1 MTNHTVLRVE
11 LTVGLFE
18 RRQIRTGT
26 LKCSAGRGHV
36 AKNGIQRVKLRSAV
50 VSAAALLVVCCAAM
64 VGGWAQTAYAE
75 GPRHAAMIIDA
86 NTGKVLHDANADALR
101 YPASLTKLMTLYLAF
116 EALDQGRLTLDT
128 QLTVSV
134 AAASVAPSKLELAPG
149 ETIALADAIKALV
162 TKSANDVAVAIAEK
176 IAGDERTFAELMT
189 KRARQF
195 GMNSTTFRNASGLP
209 DSGQQTTARDM
220 LTLAL
225 KIYDDF
231 PDKARVFSLREFTYQ
246 GKTYR
251 THNTLMKTFSGMD
264 GMKTG
269 YTRASGFNLVASVHR
284 DGKHLVA
291 AVFGG
296 ATASSRNAH
305 MRLILNHA
313 LDDASTEK
321 TRIAKP
327 QLIASARPVTRYKDE
342 PAGRRQADAARPAD
356 VAQAQRSETLPWSPP
371 DPAPMV
377 KLATAPKPAA
387 RPTAKPVEAPKPIAV
402 AQKKPAAVE
411 APAAVIA
418 AAVPAA
424 AEDPAPQQ
432 SISLVPP
439 PTDAPEAPAEL
450 TQPVQAVSV
459 APPIIVAS
467 VRTIPITPDPIAA
480 QAPASPPAAEA
491 TATASASASAAPNL
505 DFAALRR
512 AISGSASTAET
523 VPKPTHVS
531 TPAPA
536 ATAPPRSDETIVAK
550 ADPRTSVPGRAPST
564 LEAQVAM
571 LQPTS
576 APLQQARALIT
587 EGTARPPSTLG
598 AQAAAVEAVAVSVS
612 GSEPPMG
619 LNGPAQGRTAAPA
632 SAIQIGA
639 YSSAQEAERQLAA
652 IQARASATLSGASP
666 VARRIES
673 GGRQLYAARFAG
685 LDQAASTKACLA
697 LRQQSIDCFV
707 VSSK

>member
-18 RRQIRTGT
+18 RRQVRTGT

-36 AKNGIQRVKLRSAV
+36 AKNGIQRVKLRSIV
-50 VSAAALLVVCCAAM
+50 VSAAAPLVVFFASILGC
-64 VGGWAQTAYAE
+64 WAQTAYAE

-162 TKSANDVAVAIAEK
+162 TKSANDMAVAIAEK

-189 KRARQF
+189 KRARQI

-225 KIYDDF
+225 RIYDDF

-269 YTRASGFNLVASVHR
+269 YTSASGFNLVASVHR

-327 QLIASARPVTRYKDE
+327 QLSASARPVTRHKDE
-342 PAGRRQADAARPAD
+342 PAGRRQADDARAVD
-356 VAQAQRSETLPWSPP
+356 VAQAQSSETLPWSPP

-387 RPTAKPVEAPKPIAV
+387 RPTAQPVEAPKPVAV
-402 AQKKPAAVE
+402 AKKKPAAVE
-411 APAAVIA
+411 APAVAIA
-418 AAVPAA
+418 AAAPAA

-439 PTDAPEAPAEL
+439 PTDAPGAPAEL
-450 TQPVQAVSV
+450 TQPVHAVSV

-491 TATASASASAAPNL
+491 PATASASAVPKL

-512 AISGSASTAET
+512 AISGSASTAEPA
-523 VPKPTHVS
+523 PKPTHVS

-536 ATAPPRSDETIVAK
+536 ATAPPRSDETIIAK
-550 ADPRTSVPGRAPST
+550 ADLRTSVPGRAPST

-576 APLQQARALIT
+576 APMPEAPAPMQQA
-587 EGTARPPSTLG
+587 ARPPSTLG

-612 GSEPPMG
+612 VSEPPMG